1 MVPQIRIAQD
11 EAADEVLSND
21 PFALLVGMLLDQQY
35 PMEHAF
41 RGPWKILDRFGT
53 LAPDAI
59 AAAEAEAFADLCATP
74 PAIHRYGRS
83 MAGRVQQLATVVR
96 DQYDGR
102 AETIWTEAK
111 DARDL
116 LDRLKALP
124 GFGDQ
129 KARIFA
135 ALVGKQ
141 LDVRPAGWQEAIGP
155 YAEDGSY
162 RSVADVVDPVSL
174 TKVREFKQAA
184 KAAAKAK
191 AATVAK
197 KSPWVSP
204 SSHPSVPPAGR
215 RRPTR
220 PWPRSPGRA
229 GQRTGA
235 SPGPATAAAVST
247 CAASKA
253 SSTPPGGEPAGRATW
268 CLLVVSRPWNRRR
281 VAICAQQVRDDGDEG
296 DGGAGRPRV
305 RRRAAEG
312 DAAAYPA
319 CGRSRSGE
327 PARSR
332 RAGTGPRSRP
342 ARPGGS
348 AGRTAAG

>member
-1 MVPQIRIAQD
+1 MATQIRIAQD

-59 AAAEAEAFADLCATP
+59 ATAEAEAFADLCATP

-96 DQYDGR
+96 DHYDGR
-102 AETIWTEAK
+102 AETIWTDAK

-116 LDRLKALP
+116 VDRLKALP

-162 RSVADVVDPVSL
+162 RSVADVVDAASL

-191 AATVAK
+191 AATVTSK
-197 KSPWVSP
+197 P
-204 SSHPSVPPAGR
+204 
-215 RRPTR
+215 PTR
-220 PWPRSPGRA
+220 
-229 GQRTGA
+229 
-235 SPGPATAAAVST
+235 
-247 CAASKA
+247 
-253 SSTPPGGEPAGRATW
+253 
-268 CLLVVSRPWNRRR
+268 
-281 VAICAQQVRDDGDEG
+281 
-296 DGGAGRPRV
+296 
-305 RRRAAEG
+305 
-312 DAAAYPA
+312 
-319 CGRSRSGE
+319 
-327 PARSR
+327 
-332 RAGTGPRSRP
+332 
-342 ARPGGS
+342 S
-348 AGRTAAG
+348 AKPTK